1 MRSRWGSLLA
11 ALLGATLTA
20 CAQLTPGPPAA
31 GRPVVLAREDLSTG
45 FIGFIGPKTQHAP
58 PFLGTPGTNFYC
70 LRSFLD
76 RRTGEAVHQLYVSD
90 SYFGAERDWNA
101 ARDSAGRPLPFVPLT
116 RDEITCDAGC
126 SYVEEFAVTLPE
138 SELRARSGD
147 LPVTLLARSGD
158 EKTVLVSRDRIAA
171 QLAAVDVRRNPAQP
185 VAAIGITPP

>member
-1 MRSRWGSLLA
+1 MRAGRGNLLA
-11 ALLGATLTA
+11 ALLGAALTA
-20 CAQLTPGPPAA
+20 CSHLAPTPPAA
-31 GRPVVLAREDLSTG
+31 RRPVVVAREDLAPG
-45 FIGFIGPKTQHAP
+45 FIGFIGPKTQHAA

-101 ARDSAGRPLPFVPLT
+101 ARDSTGRPLPFVPLT
-116 RDEITCDAGC
+116 RDEITCDGGC

-138 SELRARSGD
+138 SELRASSGD
-147 LPVTLLARSGD
+147 LQVTLLARSGD

-171 QLAAVDVRRNPAQP
+171 QLAAVDARRNPAQP
-185 VAAIGITPP
+185 VAAIRITPP